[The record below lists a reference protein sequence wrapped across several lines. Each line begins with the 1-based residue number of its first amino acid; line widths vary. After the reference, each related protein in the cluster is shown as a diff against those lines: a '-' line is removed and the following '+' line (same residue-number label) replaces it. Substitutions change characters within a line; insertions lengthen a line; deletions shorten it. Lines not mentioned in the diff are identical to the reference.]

1 MNTDNPQFPKATLV
15 DILNS
20 GKEPK
25 PTNKGI
31 PTLKEIL
38 DSDKEKD

>member
-1 MNTDNPQFPKATLV
+1 MNPSENQFPQGIPSLV

-25 PTNKGI
+25 PTTKGI
-31 PTLKEIL
+31 PTLKELL
-38 DSDKEKD
+38 DEDK

>member
-1 MNTDNPQFPKATLV
+1 MNPSENQFPNAVPSLV

-25 PTNKGI
+25 PTTKGI
-31 PTLKEIL
+31 PTLKEML
-38 DSDKEKD
+38 DEDK

>member
-1 MNTDNPQFPKATLV
+1 MNPDESQFPNAVPSLV

-25 PTNKGI
+25 PTTKGI
-31 PTLKEIL
+31 PTLKEML
-38 DSDKEKD
+38 DESK

>member
-1 MNTDNPQFPKATLV
+1 MKPDESQFPNAMPSLV

-31 PTLKEIL
+31 PTLKEML
-38 DSDKEKD
+38 DEGK

>member
-1 MNTDNPQFPKATLV
+1 MNPDESQFPKGIPSLV

-25 PTNKGI
+25 ATTKGI
-31 PTLKEIL
+31 PTLKEML
-38 DSDKEKD
+38 DEGK

>member
-1 MNTDNPQFPKATLV
+1 MKPNENQFPNAVPSLV

-25 PTNKGI
+25 PTTKGI
-31 PTLKEIL
+31 PTLKEML
-38 DSDKEKD
+38 EEDK